1 MRTRVTP
8 ALGVVIALAL
18 PGPVAMATISYQR
31 PPLVSAGKGARAMCF
46 VASEEHIGNAFVVGD
61 GVGCPPRTPPL
72 LSTPDGRL
80 EIRVGEGTRGVE
92 VEVVLDSTR
101 RRTVVTRRLRPRQ
114 ESSTTWSARS
124 PRGPALSLDVTT
136 VVEGGRFSW
145 YLPFAVAAVPP
156 RGHSRV
162 VGEITYTGGPGPDAT
177 RTAPGT
183 VVALDRRGRRVG
195 RATAGP
201 SGRFALLL
209 RPGRYR
215 LRARSGDARCR
226 PRWATARRGR
236 VVWAPVSCEVR

>member
-1 MRTRVTP
+1 MRTRVAP
-8 ALGVVIALAL
+8 AIGVVIALAL

-46 VASEEHIGNAFVVGD
+46 VSSEERIGGRIIVGD
-61 GVGCPPRTPPL
+61 GLGCPRGTPPL

-92 VEVVLDSTR
+92 VEVVLDSRR
-101 RRTVVTRRLRPRQ
+101 RRTVVTRRLRPQQ
-114 ESSTTWSARS
+114 ESPTTWSARS
-124 PRGPALSLDVTT
+124 PRGPALFLDVTT

-156 RGHSRV
+156 RGRSRV
-162 VGEITYTGGPGPDAT
+162 IGEIAYTGGPGPDAT

-183 VVALDRRGRRVG
+183 VVALDRRGRRVA

-226 PRWATARRGR
+226 PHWATARRGR

>member
-1 MRTRVTP
+1 MRTRVAP

-31 PPLVSAGKGARAMCF
+31 PPLVSAGKGSRAMCF
-46 VASEEHIGNAFVVGD
+46 ESSIQHIGNAFVVAD

-72 LSTPDGRL
+72 LATPGGRIS
-80 EIRVGEGTRGVE
+80 IRVPDGTRGVE
-92 VEVVLDSTR
+92 VRVVLDR
-101 RRTVVTRRLRPRQ
+101 RRHDEAVTRRLRPRQ
-114 ESSTTWSARS
+114 ENSTTWSARS
-124 PRGPALSLDVTT
+124 PRGPALFLDVTT
-136 VVEGGRFSW
+136 LVEGGRFSW

-156 RGHSRV
+156 RGRSRMI
-162 VGEITYTGGPGPDAT
+162 GEITYTGGPGPDAT

-183 VVALDRRGRRVG
+183 VVAVDRRGRRVA

-209 RPGRYR
+209 PPGRYR

-226 PRWATARRGR
+226 PRWAIARRGR